1 MDTANSEQTAND
13 NAEADA
19 TENAVEDAVIENF
32 LDDINALANERGRPV
47 LLLNRQMDEFL
58 NETGTFPVPLFGDF
72 KQASVLLNSPGGSAT
87 ATYKMILA
95 LRQYVDDVEVLVV
108 REAKSAATLFCL
120 GADTIYMGREGELGP
135 LDPQIRDR
143 TGSVIWDSSLK
154 VFKGLD
160 ILLEHSLESFDAIID
175 SLLRNALWGNA
186 FLDVPNAFKHA
197 EPLFAAIVSALYRN
211 VNFHE
216 LGEAARYLAEI
227 EEYAF
232 RAMRRWGYK
241 DKDELAIRQIARR
254 LVWTYP
260 SHDFM
265 IDLTEAQEIGL
276 NAEPMSPASEEISK
290 RILDT
295 DTEFWFALPTPR
307 EATTNNSDCSYRA
320 AGKDGN
326 EDGNNAEE

>member
-1 MDTANSEQTAND
+1 MDTANSEQAAND
-13 NAEADA
+13 NAESGAM
-19 TENAVEDAVIENF
+19 EDAVIENF

-135 LDPQIRDR
+135 LDPQVLDR
-143 TGSVIWDSSLK
+143 TGSGRRVSALESFIALEQ
-154 VFKGLD
+154 
-160 ILLEHSLESFDAIID
+160 LLEHSMDSFDAIVRM
-175 SLLRNALWGNA
+175 LLRNAPM
-186 FLDVPNAFKHA
+186 DIPQSIERA
-197 EPLFAAIVSALYRN
+197 ERLLAAMVSPLYRQIDP
-211 VNFHE
+211 HE
-216 LGEAARYLAEI
+216 LGESGRYLAEI

-232 RAMRRWGYK
+232 RAMRRWGYSGK
-241 DKDELAIRQIARR
+241 SESEIRQIVRK

-260 SHDFM
+260 SHDFV
-265 IDLTEAQEIGL
+265 IDLTEAKEIGL

-295 DTEFWFALPTPR
+295 ATEFWFALPT
-307 EATTNNSDCSYRA
+307 SI
-320 AGKDGN
+320 
-326 EDGNNAEE
+326 

>member
-1 MDTANSEQTAND
+1 MDTANSEQTDNAND
-13 NAEADA
+13 EAAA
-19 TENAVEDAVIENF
+19 TEDAAVENF
-32 LDDINALANERGRPV
+32 LNDIDALANERERPA
-47 LLLNRQMDEFL
+47 LLLNRPMDEFL
-58 NETGTFPVPLFGDF
+58 NETGTFPAPLFGDF
-72 KQASVLLNSPGGSAT
+72 KQVTVLLNSPGGSAT
-87 ATYKMILA
+87 ATYKMLLT
-95 LRQYVDDVEVLVV
+95 LRQYVDDIEVLVP

-135 LDPQIRDR
+135 LDPQILDR
-143 TGSVIWDSSLK
+143 TGSVIRDSSLK

-175 SLLRNALWGNA
+175 SLLRNALGGNA

-216 LGEAARYLAEI
+216 LGEAGRYLAEI
-227 EEYAF
+227 EAYAF
-232 RAMRRWGYK
+232 RAMRRWGYS
-241 DKDELAIRQIARR
+241 DKDESDIRQIVRR

-260 SHDFM
+260 SHDFV

-276 NAEPMSPASEEISK
+276 NAKPMSPASEEISK

-295 DTEFWFALPTPR
+295 ATEFWFALPTSKAPM
-307 EATTNNSDCSYRA
+307 TNNSDCNEQVAR
-320 AGKDGN
+320 KDGN